1 MNLDVTAREEA
12 TRALAQS
19 EKRLRS
25 TLDGMLS
32 GETDINAFLSHLA
45 VGKDVAAST
54 QNQALSALL
63 VAARSRAPATGHRGT
78 AVPLSRHRSLTG
90 RCRGL
95 AALAAELRF
104 VSRTMGLSDCLELPR
119 TSTVQG
125 RSCTRNLRAE
135 PCCLPR
141 LDTVSAPGIGLT
153 SDWTFLPPSRYIPAH
168 VKRTCGP
175 PAGRPQAAYRHS
187 FGSLAVFCL
196 SGI

>member
-95 AALAAELRF
+95 AALRSPLSF
-104 VSRTMGLSDCLELPR
+104 VSLAVPWACQTASNCLEP
-119 TSTVQG
+119 
-125 RSCTRNLRAE
+125 
-135 PCCLPR
+135 
-141 LDTVSAPGIGLT
+141 
-153 SDWTFLPPSRYIPAH
+153 PPSRVGLALAIYAPNRVAF
-168 VKRTCGP
+168 RALTRC
-175 PAGRPQAAYRHS
+175 RHP
-187 FGSLAVFCL
+187 GSD
-196 SGI
+196 